1 VSVYGAANR
10 NLRMSS
16 LTSPT
21 MYKETLP
28 VFIGDDFNIIRA
40 PHEKNNANYNDKW
53 PFLLNL

>member
-40 PHEKNNANYNDKW
+40 PHEKNNANYNDQW
-53 PFLLNL
+53 PFFV